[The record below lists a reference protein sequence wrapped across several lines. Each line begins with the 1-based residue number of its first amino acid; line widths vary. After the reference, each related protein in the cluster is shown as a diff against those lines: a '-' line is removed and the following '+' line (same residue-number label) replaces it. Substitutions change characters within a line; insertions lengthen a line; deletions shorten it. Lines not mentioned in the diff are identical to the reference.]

1 MSSFCLTKLDIISFL
16 LSWLNCLFLWNT
28 YCSSSRNKISSVLIV
43 NKGKCVQTWNFEVC
57 RDENQWQVMATGKK
71 WGSQSSVQIFTT
83 VWTCVGAEH
92 TWRVSPMACC
102 NCRDALCVLHGPVPV
117 ICQGQLQQECLLW
130 FTKHIWALLDLP
142 ACQELLHT
150 QGSLSSHLITWKRS
164 LKPCQTCLQSL
175 NFVFGF
181 LQLRG
186 CRHLGLLQFSVKGRG
201 EVRAEQRTHLCL
213 ADLGDGAIKC
223 LNWDETTANTTQAL
237 RCFCGTLKCCHFVRC
252 CSYFVVPLIKILTV

>member
-1 MSSFCLTKLDIISFL
+1 MCPDLEF
-16 LSWLNCLFLWNT
+16 W
-28 YCSSSRNKISSVLIV
+28 
-43 NKGKCVQTWNFEVC
+43 
-57 RDENQWQVMATGKK
+57 
-71 WGSQSSVQIFTT
+71 SVQRWKSMASHGNRQEMGFTELST
-83 VWTCVGAEH
+83 DIYHSLDMCGSRTHMEGKF
-92 TWRVSPMACC
+92 MACC

-117 ICQGQLQQECLLW
+117 ICQGQLQLECLLW